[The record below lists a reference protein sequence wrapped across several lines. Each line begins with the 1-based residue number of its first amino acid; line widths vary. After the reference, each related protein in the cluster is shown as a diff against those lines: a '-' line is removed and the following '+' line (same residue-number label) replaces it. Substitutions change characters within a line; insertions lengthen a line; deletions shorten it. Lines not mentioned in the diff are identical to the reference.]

1 MVQGQQL
8 QLLRELE
15 DEDEP
20 TKEKEA
26 KDQTQNQKCQEN
38 SPSLPTAGSSTA
50 ISPTKIGAPH
60 LPKAVTCLSEVDRNA
75 LSFTPVIL
83 KVIGGFTDEED
94 EE

>member
-1 MVQGQQL
+1 MVQYQQP

-15 DEDEP
+15 DEDEA
-20 TKEKEA
+20 TKGKG
-26 KDQTQNQKCQEN
+26 QKCQEN
-38 SPSLPTAGSSTA
+38 PPSLPIAGSPTA

-60 LPKAVTCLSEVDRNA
+60 LLKAVTCLSEVDRNA
-75 LSFTPVIL
+75 LSVTSVTL